1 MEWTDELKEKYSR
14 WKKLINMSA
23 SQIQSFLDSEDGKVA
38 GLSRKEAGKLKI
50 SSGRDS
56 ARAIIRM
63 LGKKRE
69 DWDVSDIKWM
79 KKQLAFISRMSGNP
93 GPLYD
98 NKGRKTRKHLSLLV
112 WGHNPAKKLNE
123 HYDVANNLLD

>member
-1 MEWTDELKEKYSR
+1 MIWTDELKEKYKK
-14 WKKLINMSA
+14 WKDLINMSP

-38 GLSRKEAGKLKI
+38 GLSRGEASNLGI

-63 LGKKRE
+63 LEKKRE
-69 DWDVSDIKWM
+69 EWTTADIKWM
-79 KKQLAFISRMSGNP
+79 NKQISFISRMSGNP

-98 NKGRKTRKHLSLLV
+98 KNGKKTRKHLSLLV

-123 HYDVANNLLD
+123 HYEVANKYL